1 MTQKR
6 FKKLLMAQGVCANTA
21 RGLVEYMK
29 ALRQSIEQGDDLVVL
44 ADAKTAE
51 TMEFKAAPTS
61 GFWKGVI
68 SLSESIMQSR
78 RECYVCRMK
87 YGVETVKDL
96 EEHHVLN
103 GPLRPV
109 AEQYGL
115 KVWLCHR
122 HHNEPG
128 YSAHFDHKLRLY
140 LKKQAQRSFEDVYGH
155 RQWMAV
161 VGKDYL
167 KCSTL

>member
-1 MTQKR
+1 M
-6 FKKLLMAQGVCANTA
+6 
-21 RGLVEYMK
+21 
-29 ALRQSIEQGDDLVVL
+29 
-44 ADAKTAE
+44 
-51 TMEFKAAPTS
+51 
-61 GFWKGVI
+61 I

-87 YGVETVKDL
+87 YGVATVKDL

-103 GPLRPV
+103 GPLRSV

-115 KVWLCHR
+115 KVYLCHR

>member
-1 MTQKR
+1 M
-6 FKKLLMAQGVCANTA
+6 
-21 RGLVEYMK
+21 
-29 ALRQSIEQGDDLVVL
+29 
-44 ADAKTAE
+44 
-51 TMEFKAAPTS
+51 
-61 GFWKGVI
+61 
-68 SLSESIMQSR
+68 SESIMQTR

-87 YGVETVKDL
+87 YG
-96 EEHHVLN
+96 
-103 GPLRPV
+103 
-109 AEQYGL
+109 L
-115 KVWLCHR
+115 KVYLCHR

>member
-1 MTQKR
+1 MCT
-6 FKKLLMAQGVCANTA
+6 LTA
-21 RGLVEYMK
+21 RLMRARKRMVC
-29 ALRQSIEQGDDLVVL
+29 R
-44 ADAKTAE
+44 
-51 TMEFKAAPTS
+51 
-61 GFWKGVI
+61 
-68 SLSESIMQSR
+68 LSKSIMQSR

-115 KVWLCHR
+115 KVYLCHR

-167 KCSTL
+167 RCSTL

>member
-1 MTQKR
+1 
-6 FKKLLMAQGVCANTA
+6 MAA
-21 RGLVEYMK
+21 
-29 ALRQSIEQGDDLVVL
+29 
-44 ADAKTAE
+44 
-51 TMEFKAAPTS
+51 
-61 GFWKGVI
+61 
-68 SLSESIMQSR
+68 SIMQSR

-87 YGVETVKDL
+87 YNVVTVAGL

-128 YSAHFDHKLRLY
+128 YSAHFDHHLRLY
-140 LKKQAQRSFEDVYGH
+140 LKNRHSGILRAYMTTAHGCRWLE
-155 RQWMAV
+155 R
-161 VGKDYL
+161 
-167 KCSTL
+167 TI

>member
-1 MTQKR
+1 M
-6 FKKLLMAQGVCANTA
+6 
-21 RGLVEYMK
+21 
-29 ALRQSIEQGDDLVVL
+29 
-44 ADAKTAE
+44 
-51 TMEFKAAPTS
+51 
-61 GFWKGVI
+61 I
-68 SLSESIMQSR
+68 SLSESIMQTR

-87 YGVETVKDL
+87 YGVVTVKDL

-103 GPLRPV
+103 GPLRSV

-155 RQWMAV
+155 CQWMAV

-167 KCSTL
+167 RCSTL

>member
-1 MTQKR
+1 M
-6 FKKLLMAQGVCANTA
+6 
-21 RGLVEYMK
+21 
-29 ALRQSIEQGDDLVVL
+29 
-44 ADAKTAE
+44 
-51 TMEFKAAPTS
+51 
-61 GFWKGVI
+61 
-68 SLSESIMQSR
+68 SESIMQSR

-87 YGVETVKDL
+87 YGVVTVKDL

-115 KVWLCHR
+115 KVYLCHR

-140 LKKQAQRSFEDVYGH
+140 LKSRHS
-155 RQWMAV
+155 AV
-161 VGKDYL
+161 LRMCMDTASGWRW
-167 KCSTL
+167 SERII

>member
-1 MTQKR
+1 MCT
-6 FKKLLMAQGVCANTA
+6 LTA
-21 RGLVEYMK
+21 RLMRARKRMVC
-29 ALRQSIEQGDDLVVL
+29 R
-44 ADAKTAE
+44 
-51 TMEFKAAPTS
+51 
-61 GFWKGVI
+61 
-68 SLSESIMQSR
+68 LSKSIMQTR

-87 YGVETVKDL
+87 ENVMTVKDL

-115 KVWLCHR
+115 KVYLCHR

-161 VGKDYL
+161 VGKEYL
-167 KCSTL
+167 ICSTL

>member
-1 MTQKR
+1 MGCRLSK
-6 FKKLLMAQGVCANTA
+6 
-21 RGLVEYMK
+21 
-29 ALRQSIEQGDDLVVL
+29 SIIQAEKECYICRRWYNV
-44 ADAKTAE
+44 KT
-51 TMEFKAAPTS
+51 TS
-61 GFWKGVI
+61 G
-68 SLSESIMQSR
+68 
-78 RECYVCRMK
+78 
-87 YGVETVKDL
+87 L
-96 EEHHVLN
+96 EEHHVMT
-103 GPLRPV
+103 GPLRPFS
-109 AEQYGL
+109 ERNGL

-167 KCSTL
+167 RCSTL